1 MIFIIALTTIILLA
15 LINKKNR
22 FLLILL
28 WCACVLV
35 VGLNYDNPDY
45 ANYELAF
52 NNASMPTEF
61 DIFNVLDIGTKTIL
75 SIGKELG
82 INNYSD
88 FRIVYTIVLY
98 TLFGI
103 TIYKTCRYRTLYFA
117 LYLISYII
125 LDEIQFRNF
134 SSFVVILPFLIYYIN
149 NQTLKGLTIFV
160 IGDLLA
166 FTLHFS
172 AIFYLLFCLTMLKSK
187 TLKIVL
193 ICVVTIII
201 GFIGF
206 LESNLAMIDHASHY
220 DAPTTLGAVA
230 SCLLL
235 VVNCFYI
242 VHIKK
247 QYLNKSAYTFSPK
260 TYKNFETIQQINF
273 LLLLLC
279 PVVFMNATVLR
290 IWRFTS
296 LVNLIYIL
304 NLAFTYRGNK
314 AETKLTVSTLI
325 YSCLISIWF
334 NNGPGVYESLFNNPL
349 FD

>member
-15 LINKKNR
+15 FINKKNR
-22 FLLILL
+22 FIFILL

-52 NNASMPTEF
+52 NNASMLAEF
-61 DIFNVLDIGTKTIL
+61 DIFKVLDIGTKTIL
-75 SIGKELG
+75 STAKELG
-82 INNYSD
+82 INNYPD
-88 FRIVYTIVLY
+88 FRLAYSIVLY
-98 TLFGI
+98 ILFGI
-103 TIYKTCRYRTLYFA
+103 TIYKNCRYGALFFA

-149 NQTLKGLTIFV
+149 NQTLKGLTVFI

-172 AIFYLLFCLTMLKSK
+172 AIFYLLFCLSMLKSK
-187 TLKIVL
+187 TLKIA
-193 ICVVTIII
+193 ICIATIII

-206 LESNLAMIDHASHY
+206 LESNLAMIDHTSHY

-235 VVNCFYI
+235 AGNCFYI

-247 QYLNKSAYTFSPK
+247 QYLNKSALVFSPK
-260 TYKNFETIQQINF
+260 IRKNFEIIQQINF

-279 PVVFMNATVLR
+279 PAVFMNATVLR

-304 NLAFTYRGNK
+304 NLAFAYSGNK
-314 AETKLTVSTLI
+314 AETKLTVSALI
-325 YSCLISIWF
+325 YSCLIGMWF
-334 NNGPGVYESLFNNPL
+334 NNELGVYESFFNNPIL
-349 FD
+349 D